1 MRSILVIAAAERRF
15 FIEGIAAG
23 ERRLMQHVRFH
34 LQYAHGRLED
44 GDEFAIMIIPS
55 VNKGNKTNSGKEG
68 ASE

>member
-1 MRSILVIAAAERRF
+1 
-15 FIEGIAAG
+15 
-23 ERRLMQHVRFH
+23 MQHVRFH